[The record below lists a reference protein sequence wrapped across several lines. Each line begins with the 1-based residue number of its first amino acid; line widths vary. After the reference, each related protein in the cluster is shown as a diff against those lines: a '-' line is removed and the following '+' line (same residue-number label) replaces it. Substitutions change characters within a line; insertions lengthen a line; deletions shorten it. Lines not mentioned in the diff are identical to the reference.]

1 MKLLLTSIC
10 LILFTSFQTI
20 YSQDSSLDVSKTNI
34 FSIGLKHLADLF
46 TIHGVPKNQNAGD
59 TLEILINHG
68 YCLGY
73 SKKYN
78 QPLWAAYQVSKS
90 KEQTDYERPLFFTD
104 DSRLPEKNRIGT
116 ETYGDGYD
124 LGHMVPNAAINKQYG
139 KLAQMETF
147 FVSNI
152 APQTAGLN
160 RGVWAKL
167 ESQIL
172 EKYCYKGDT
181 TISKQKHSRDHIWVI
196 VGPIFGEN
204 PSYISRKNGT
214 KVAIAESFYCIIVR
228 PFKYDY
234 DSPANAEFISFIFP
248 QNLTQAQKLSTE
260 FCVSINTIEAK
271 TGLNFFP
278 NFTKHYEAKVENA
291 VATKLW

>member
-1 MKLLLTSIC
+1 MKILVSFILAC
-10 LILFTSFQTI
+10 LIILNLGI
-20 YSQDSSLDVSKTNI
+20 YAQDSQQDCSKTNY
-34 FSIGLKHLADLF
+34 FSIGLRHLTELF
-46 TIHGVPKNQNAGD
+46 TIHGVPKNQNTGD
-59 TLEILINHG
+59 SLEILVNHG

-90 KEQTDYERPLFFTD
+90 KEQTDYERTPFFVD
-104 DSRLPEKNRIGT
+104 DTRLPEKSRIGS

-147 FVSNI
+147 LMSNV

-181 TISKQKHSRDHIWVI
+181 TISKQKFNRDHIWVM
-196 VGPIFGEN
+196 VGPVFGQN
-204 PSYISRKNGT
+204 PNYITRKNGT
-214 KVAIAESFYCIIVR
+214 KVAVAESFFCIIVR

-248 QNLTQAQKLSTE
+248 QTLTQAQKLSTE

-271 TGLNFFP
+271 TGINFFP
-278 NFTKHYEAKVENA
+278 AFTKHYEAKVENF

>member
-1 MKLLLTSIC
+1 MKTVILASI
-10 LILFTSFQTI
+10 LILATNAFLA
-20 YSQDSSLDVSKTNI
+20 QDSSQDISKTNI
-34 FSIGLKHLADLF
+34 FSVGLRHLADLF
-46 TIHGVPKNQNAGD
+46 TIHGVPKNQNSGD
-59 TLEILINHG
+59 TLELIVNHG
-68 YCLGY
+68 YCLGF

-90 KEQTDYERPLFFTD
+90 KEQTDYERPLFFAD
-104 DSRLPEKNRIGT
+104 DVRLPEKNRIGS

-147 FVSNI
+147 LMSNV

-167 ESQIL
+167 EAQIL

-204 PSYISRKNGT
+204 PNYLTRKNGS
-214 KVAIAESFYCIIVR
+214 KVAIAESFFCIIVR

-234 DSPANAEFISFIFP
+234 DVPTNAEYLSFIFP
-248 QNLTQAQKLSTE
+248 QTITQAQKITKD
-260 FCVSINTIEAK
+260 FFVSINEIEAK
-271 TGLNFFP
+271 TKLNFFP
-278 NFTKHYEAKVENA
+278 NFTKHYEAKVENT
-291 VATKLW
+291 VPTKLW